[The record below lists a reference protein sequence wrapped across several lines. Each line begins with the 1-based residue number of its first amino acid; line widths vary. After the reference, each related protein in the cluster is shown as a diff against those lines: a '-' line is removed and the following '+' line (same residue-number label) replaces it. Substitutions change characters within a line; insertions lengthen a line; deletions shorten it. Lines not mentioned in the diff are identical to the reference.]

1 MHLLFF
7 FGSSALAYSVHY
19 IMQHDSP
26 TAVNN
31 RLRTNVEAA
40 KIAESL
46 KRIPLTSIHRTGATI
61 QYSKCHS
68 TKVAPKWC
76 EVKPYVPC
84 LSALMDVS
92 GGRNIKLTSMRAGIL
107 VFLDDNPKLKPQTVK
122 EIDRTAYS
130 LTTIISQM
138 QNHKRGVPAA
148 WKSTFFALIEK
159 LSPEDDLQ
167 IVPIT
172 RPEVPSITLSDDS
185 DCPFQHCGDL
195 LASDD
200 PNLHQLLNPDSSPRP
215 IKGPAVLIDLLQDHE
230 YIYK

>member
-1 MHLLFF
+1 
-7 FGSSALAYSVHY
+7 
-19 IMQHDSP
+19 MQHDSLN
-26 TAVNN
+26 T
-31 RLRTNVEAA
+31 RLRTHVEPS

-46 KRIPLTSIHRTGATI
+46 KRIPGTAIHRTGATI
-61 QYSKCHS
+61 QYSNCRS
-68 TKVAPKWC
+68 TKVAPKWS

-84 LSALMDVS
+84 LSSLMDVS

-107 VFLDDNPKLKPQTVK
+107 CFLDDHPKLKPQTTK
-122 EIDRTAYS
+122 EVDRTAYS

-159 LSPEDDLQ
+159 LNPEEELQ

-172 RPEVPSITLSDDS
+172 RPEVPRIELSDDS
-185 DCPFQHCGDL
+185 DCPTQPVGDL

-200 PNLHQLLNPDSSPRP
+200 PQLHRLLNSDCSPRRQ
-215 IKGPAVLIDLLQDHE
+215 AVCIDLLQDHE
-230 YIYK
+230 